1 VRHRPGSDRRGEA
14 GTQNTAPPRRVLFPP
29 SRRGLIGLVVAVALV
44 AAGGLTAVSVLGSGR
59 AAVAGRAGDGV
70 SLRATASAS
79 GRAAASAA
87 APMPQVASGA
97 HLASMPT
104 SAARAPA
111 SGRAS
116 ASASTPVSHRAAPGR
131 PAPSGGATPS
141 AGPRPSGSASPSGA
155 PTSTAP
161 VAAGSASCANPSF
174 STSAP
179 DGMWNVSPYFVSNNM
194 WNASG
199 YSVTQTLYACSH
211 SDWYVTATMNNDSG
225 DGAVKTYPN
234 SQRDFDDPQISSLNS
249 VTSTF
254 AQTTPHAGIYE
265 DAYDIWLNGLAT
277 SGSTEVMIWTQ
288 NNGQTP
294 SGSVEGSVTFDGR
307 TYTVWKSGS
316 YVAFVANANVS
327 SGTVNLLAFFQ
338 WIIGKG
344 WIPGDSTLSQVCYG
358 AELVSTNGV
367 PATFAFSDYSV
378 NAS

>member
-1 VRHRPGSDRRGEA
+1 VP
-14 GTQNTAPPRRVLFPP
+14 FPP
-29 SRRGLIGLVVAVALV
+29 SRRGLIGLVVAGALV
-44 AAGGLTAVSVLGSGR
+44 AAGGLTAVKFLGSGR
-59 AAVAGRAGDGV
+59 ADAAGPAAGGV

-79 GRAAASAA
+79 GRPAASAA
-87 APMPQVASGA
+87 PPMPQVASGA

-104 SAARAPA
+104 SAARASG

-116 ASASTPVSHRAAPGR
+116 ASAPAGHRAASGS
-131 PAPSGGATPS
+131 PAPSGSAAPS
-141 AGPRPSGSASPSGA
+141 ARPMPSGSPSASGTPA
-155 PTSTAP
+155 STAP
-161 VAAGSASCANPSF
+161 VTAGSASCTNPSF

-179 DGMWNVSPYFVSNNM
+179 DGMWNLSPYFVSNNM

-234 SQRDFDDPQISSLNS
+234 SQRNFNDPQISSLNS

-254 AQTTPHAGIYE
+254 AQTSPRVGIYE

-307 TYTVWKSGS
+307 TYTVWKAGS
-316 YVAFVANANVS
+316 YIAFVANANFS
-327 SGTVNLLAFFQ
+327 SGTVNLLEFFQ

-344 WIPGDSTLSQVCYG
+344 WIAGDSTLSQVCYG

>member
-1 VRHRPGSDRRGEA
+1 VRHTPANDRRGEA
-14 GTQNTAPPRRVLFPP
+14 GTQKTEPPRRVLFPP
-29 SRRGLIGLVVAVALV
+29 SRRGLIGLVVAAALV
-44 AAGGLTAVSVLGSGR
+44 AAGGLTAVSFLGSGR
-59 AAVAGRAGDGV
+59 ADVAGPADDGV
-70 SLRATASAS
+70 SLRATASAG
-79 GRAAASAA
+79 GRPAASAA
-87 APMPQVASGA
+87 PPMPQVASGA

-104 SAARAPA
+104 SAARASG

-116 ASASTPVSHRAAPGR
+116 ASAPAGHRAASGS
-131 PAPSGGATPS
+131 PAPSGSAAPS
-141 AGPRPSGSASPSGA
+141 AASAMRSGSPSPSEA
-155 PTSTAP
+155 PASTAP
-161 VAAGSASCANPSF
+161 VTAGSASCASPSF

-179 DGMWNVSPYFVSNNM
+179 DGMWNLSPYFVSNNM

-225 DGAVKTYPN
+225 NGAVKTYPN
-234 SQRDFDDPQISSLNS
+234 SQRDFNDPQISSLNS

-254 AQTTPHAGIYE
+254 AETSPGVGIYE

-294 SGSVEGSVTFDGR
+294 SGSVQGSVTFDGR
-307 TYTVWKSGS
+307 SYTVWKAGS
-316 YVAFVANANVS
+316 YIAFVAGANFS
-327 SGTVNLLAFFQ
+327 SGTVNLLEFFQ

-344 WIPGDSTLSQVCYG
+344 WIPANSTLSQVCYG

-367 PATFAFSDYSV
+367 PKTFTFSDFSV
-378 NAS
+378 NVS

>member
-1 VRHRPGSDRRGEA
+1 
-14 GTQNTAPPRRVLFPP
+14 
-29 SRRGLIGLVVAVALV
+29 
-44 AAGGLTAVSVLGSGR
+44 
-59 AAVAGRAGDGV
+59 
-70 SLRATASAS
+70 
-79 GRAAASAA
+79 
-87 APMPQVASGA
+87 M
-97 HLASMPT
+97 
-104 SAARAPA
+104 
-111 SGRAS
+111 
-116 ASASTPVSHRAAPGR
+116 
-131 PAPSGGATPS
+131 
-141 AGPRPSGSASPSGA
+141 PSGSPSPSGTPA
-155 PTSTAP
+155 STAP
-161 VAAGSASCANPSF
+161 VTAGSASCTNPSF

-234 SQRDFDDPQISSLNS
+234 SQRDFNDPQISSLNS

-254 AQTTPHAGIYE
+254 AETSPGVGIYE

-294 SGSVEGSVTFDGR
+294 SVPSREASRSTGGPTRCGSA
-307 TYTVWKSGS
+307 GS
-316 YVAFVANANVS
+316 YVAFVANANFS
-327 SGTVNLLAFFQ
+327 SGTVNLLEFFQ

-344 WIPGDSTLSQVCYG
+344 WIPADSTLSQVCYG